1 MMNKFQNF
9 LESVRSVDPVLV
21 EGIERAYQLIMTE
34 GLSPECNACMTEM
47 KKLVDEHGYWS
58 EPVKEY
64 SLEMDGNPKL
74 TADDKATIHSTHM
87 NMY

>member
-1 MMNKFQNF
+1 MNKFQNF
-9 LESVRSVDPVLV
+9 LESIKHIDPSLVD
-21 EGIERAYQLIMTE
+21 GISTAYQLIMTE
-34 GLSPECNACMTEM
+34 SMSAAGQSCMTKM

-64 SLEMDGNPKL
+64 SLEMDDNPNL
-74 TADDKATIHSTHM
+74 TADDKANIHSTHM